1 MSQGYA
7 SAGLPLDLPWKLWTP
22 TLVDITLGNGTQVAR
37 FVGESGGLIVAHY
50 ELLFGSST
58 TIDGGNPTIS
68 TPLTASA
75 SYTTPRNHLGPAYMN
90 DAGSTAFPGMVRLE
104 SATTFSLSVFN
115 PSGTHV
121 ENISVSATVPMTWED
136 GDLLSFTAIFEAAA

>member
-1 MSQGYA
+1 MSQSYA

-22 TLVDITLGNGTQVAR
+22 TLVNITPGNGTQVAR

-58 TIDGGNPTIS
+58 TIDGANPTFS

-75 SYTTPRNHLGPAYMN
+75 SYTAPRNHLGPAYMN
-90 DAGSTAFPGMVRLE
+90 DSGSNAFPGMVRLE
-104 SATTFSLSVFN
+104 SSTTFSVSVWDATN
-115 PSGTHV
+115 PHV
-121 ENISVSATVPMTWED
+121 SNVSVSATVPMTWAD